1 MRHQSPRGTT
11 SLLFAECL
19 RLVAARSCLIACA
32 HSSSGRGGQ
41 NPRQLSKY
49 HHTLARTSMRKTD
62 KNLLFVR
69 PHALSAALVKSGLL
83 TSVGPCPPN
92 PFSKSG
98 SPSPNS
104 PWRAFWSG
112 TRTRARFL
120 TPLAN
125 GGAQNPSSSRVP
137 SSLPHCLRLRTIP
150 SDGRREPPRMKMQFD
165 NRYQLIPCCLREADR

>member
-41 NPRQLSKY
+41 NPRQLTKY

-62 KNLLFVR
+62 KNLLFLR
-69 PHALSAALVKSGLL
+69 PHVLSAARVKSGLL

-104 PWRAFWSG
+104 PWSAFWSG
-112 TRTRARFL
+112 TRARARFL

-150 SDGRREPPRMKMQFD
+150 SGGRGEPHAH
-165 NRYQLIPCCLREADR
+165 LRIFQNHHPG